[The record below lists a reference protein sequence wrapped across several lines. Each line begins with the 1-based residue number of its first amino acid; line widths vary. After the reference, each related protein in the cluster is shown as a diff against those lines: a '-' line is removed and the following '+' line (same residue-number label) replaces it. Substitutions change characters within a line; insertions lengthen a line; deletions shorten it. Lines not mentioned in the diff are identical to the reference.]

1 MPLDTDVEVIAVTR
15 RETRRGDPMWTL
27 QTAGG
32 DRVNVFNNMLERR
45 PWENSGY
52 GMWFLD
58 MHPGQT
64 GRWLNAPIMAA
75 LAQRGACAEVVA
87 VQPLPRD
94 AVPDK
99 PARH

>member
-1 MPLDTDVEVIAVTR
+1 MKVIAVTR
-15 RETRRGDPMWTL
+15 CPPPRGDPMRTL
-27 QTAGG
+27 QTADG

-52 GMWFLD
+52 VLWFLD

-64 GRWLNAPIMAA
+64 DRWLNAPIMVA
-75 LAQRGACAEVVA
+75 LAQRGAYAEAVA

-94 AVPDK
+94 AAPDK

>member
-1 MPLDTDVEVIAVTR
+1 MDTDMKVIAVTC

-52 GMWFLD
+52 ALWFLD

-64 GRWLNAPIMAA
+64 DRWLNAPIMVP
-75 LAQRGACAEVVA
+75 LAQRAIDGSDFPAC
-87 VQPLPRD
+87 PLSLL
-94 AVPDK
+94 K
-99 PARH
+99 GSCYK